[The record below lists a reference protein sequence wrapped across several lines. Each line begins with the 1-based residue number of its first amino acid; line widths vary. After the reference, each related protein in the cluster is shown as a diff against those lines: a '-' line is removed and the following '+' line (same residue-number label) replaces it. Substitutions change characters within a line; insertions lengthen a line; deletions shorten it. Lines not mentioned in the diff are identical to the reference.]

1 MYAAYPSTTT
11 TYVSRSNNSLQS
23 RANARVNDATVDVAA
38 ASRAFASPPTPRMR
52 TAGRQKQY
60 AAAGAIAHAF
70 NPNAHRH
77 PIAGVTA
84 PPNAIPNATPN
95 GTHA

>member
-1 MYAAYPSTTT
+1 
-11 TYVSRSNNSLQS
+11 
-23 RANARVNDATVDVAA
+23 
-38 ASRAFASPPTPRMR
+38 MR